1 MSKVIDL
8 FQVIRLYKLL
18 REKGRDVNLAYAF
31 NYLYD
36 HHRIHADGSL
46 TQQAIKENSLVS
58 DNDEQP

>member
-18 REKGRDVNLAYAF
+18 RKSGRDVSLAYAF

-36 HHRIHADGSL
+36 HHRINADGSL
-46 TQQAIKENSLVS
+46 TKQAIKDNSLVS
-58 DNDEQP
+58 NDDDQP